1 MGVATHIE
9 SAAEQATPI
18 HCRRSSP
25 VLCRRSSPAGP
36 LLPLLAG
43 DQDPHGC
50 SRPPSQEAAVGG
62 VQVEAAFGGREV
74 KAAWDDQNRPKKGAW
89 ARVGLL
95 DCEGRA
101 LGCWRDPS
109 PDRLCA
115 PENIR
120 CKLLSSMSTL
130 GP

>member
-18 HCRRSSP
+18 H
-25 VLCRRSSPAGP
+25 CRRSSPAGP

-74 KAAWDDQNRPKKGAW
+74 KAAWDGKNRPKKGAW
-89 ARVGLL
+89 ACVGLL
-95 DCEGRA
+95 GCEGRA

-109 PDRLCA
+109 PDRLC
-115 PENIR
+115 ETSR
-120 CKLLSSMSTL
+120 
-130 GP
+130 